1 MSFFA
6 DEVTRYFVNFMGRC
20 IQCIIILIITLEN
33 DIEHRKFFRPWFFQ
47 LICVSSF
54 FKARSGAP
62 SLDRSRKEFTKRW
75 YVTIV
80 VNHGLQR
87 RMGLLLRWAR
97 HSSRSRKQRARRV
110 FFSQKTRKLFPLEI
124 YVLCWTY
131 WTIQLSPCRRYWY
144 CSLMI
149 PWWGKPWLEGRIIP
163 KRIPWSFERGIRI
176 EVQILRKWSNIS
188 GTVQPKF
195 ESLKFNTLRSNVK
208 KF

>member
-1 MSFFA
+1 MIVSA
-6 DEVTRYFVNFMGRC
+6 NLCFVLLQGTIRC
-20 IQCIIILIITLEN
+20 PFSWSI
-33 DIEHRKFFRPWFFQ
+33 K
-47 LICVSSF
+47 
-54 FKARSGAP
+54 
-62 SLDRSRKEFTKRW
+62 KRIHKDGTW
-75 YVTIV
+75 
-80 VNHGLQR
+80 R
-87 RMGLLLRWAR
+87 LLLITDCKGAWDCYWDEAR

>member
-1 MSFFA
+1 MIVSA
-6 DEVTRYFVNFMGRC
+6 NLCFVLLQGTIRC
-20 IQCIIILIITLEN
+20 PFSWSI
-33 DIEHRKFFRPWFFQ
+33 K
-47 LICVSSF
+47 
-54 FKARSGAP
+54 
-62 SLDRSRKEFTKRW
+62 KRIHKDGTW
-75 YVTIV
+75 P
-80 VNHGLQR
+80 
-87 RMGLLLRWAR
+87 LLLITDCKGAWDCYWDEAR
-97 HSSRSRKQRARRV
+97 HSSRSRKRARRV
-110 FFSQKTRKLFPLEI
+110 FCSQKTRKLFPLEI